1 MLAAAVLTS
10 KTIKKTSPLSWSSSF
25 CVYRIAYCIGPC
37 SLLFIALLRASSAQA
52 RKARFKRA
60 KRVKCVKRTK
70 RAGCL
75 QVHKWQKVHE
85 VHKAPLPFVYLLGT
99 QPHVTVLLCHGQPT
113 WSYLYRK
120 IISPLVA
127 AGYRCVAPDLIGF
140 GKSDKH
146 VLKSAYTYE
155 THVKWLSAL
164 VLGLEKL
171 CVLRPPSRPSPTS
184 IIASAASQHR
194 YWSNTSLPVVGE
206 NGRSAPMPRIQA
218 QEQLPS
224 LVLPWH
230 VATMLPVIST
240 WTHATRCRRRK
251 TLAGFELAQLV
262 IEAAA
267 AAQQQQQRNRL

>member
-1 MLAAAVLTS
+1 
-10 KTIKKTSPLSWSSSF
+10 
-25 CVYRIAYCIGPC
+25 
-37 SLLFIALLRASSAQA
+37 
-52 RKARFKRA
+52 
-60 KRVKCVKRTK
+60 
-70 RAGCL
+70 
-75 QVHKWQKVHE
+75 
-85 VHKAPLPFVYLLGT
+85 
-99 QPHVTVLLCHGQPT
+99 VLLCHGQPT

-171 CVLRPPSRPSPTS
+171 RVLRPPSRPSPTS

-194 YWSNTSLPVVGE
+194 YWSNTGLPVVGD

-230 VATMLPVIST
+230 DATNAAGHFHLDAC
-240 WTHATRCRRRK
+240 H
-251 TLAGFELAQLV
+251 TLSEEEDLGGLRAGAAGDRGGGGGG
-262 IEAAA
+262 AAA
-267 AAQQQQQRNRL
+267 AAQPPLRGIFTSSRAAGSCL